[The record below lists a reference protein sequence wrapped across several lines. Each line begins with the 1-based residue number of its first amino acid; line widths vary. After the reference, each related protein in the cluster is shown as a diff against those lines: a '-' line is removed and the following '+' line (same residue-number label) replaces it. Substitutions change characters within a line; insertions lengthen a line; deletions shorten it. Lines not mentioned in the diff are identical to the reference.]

1 MKYLILCYNVFYP
14 ILNLIILFLYRPGGI
29 ILDFAI
35 IMDKSS
41 NINDFNQT
49 IQQHVSSQTFGNITV
64 KNETIISRTTCKSII
79 DN

>member
-1 MKYLILCYNVFYP
+1 MKYLIQCYNIFYH
-14 ILNLIILFLYRPGGI
+14 ILNPIILFLYRPGSI